1 VAYAKQQK
9 MSEWMK
15 AQVDF
20 LGFQGETV
28 LDPGYNVDRGL
39 PGEKPALPRN

>member
-1 VAYAKQQK
+1 

-15 AQVDF
+15 SQSDF

-28 LDPGYNVDRGL
+28 LDPGYNIDRGL
-39 PGEKPALPRN
+39 PTETPPLPKK